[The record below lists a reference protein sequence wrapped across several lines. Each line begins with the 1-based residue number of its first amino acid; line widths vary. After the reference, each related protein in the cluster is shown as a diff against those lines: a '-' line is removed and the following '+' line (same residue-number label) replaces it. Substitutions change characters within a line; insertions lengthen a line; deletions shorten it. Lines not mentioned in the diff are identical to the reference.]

1 MAATNSVI
9 PKHPSAR
16 QRRNKVATA
25 KTLQLVDKPKVPL
38 IPKRGP
44 GLAWQP
50 ETVKWWHRTWS
61 SPMSS
66 EYDESDFSGIV
77 RRLYLEDAYWYAMKS
92 GMTLAAFKFAAE
104 IRIQDAEY
112 GLTPMARRRLQWTIE
127 QGESAEEKTTARRKA
142 RRAAT
147 APALVD
153 AADDP
158 RAMLA

>member
-1 MAATNSVI
+1 MPDGPV

-25 KTLQLVDKPKVPL
+25 TTLRVVDKPKVPL

-44 GLAWQP
+44 GEKWTP
-50 ETVKWWHRTWS
+50 EALKWWHRTWS

-77 RRLYLEDAYWYAMKS
+77 RRVYLEDAYWTAIHL
-92 GMTLAAFKFAAE
+92 GALTQAFKFAAE

-112 GLTPMARRRLQWTIE
+112 GLTPMARRRLQWTID
-127 QGESAEEKTTARRKA
+127 QGESAEERTAARRQA
-142 RRAAT
+142 RAA
-147 APALVD
+147 ARGPKPA
-153 AADDP
+153 AGPDP
-158 RAMLA
+158 REMLA